1 MLGSVKLEREPS
13 FHRWTRQTLSP
24 LPVTPNI
31 YSAITHCFRF
41 LPFAKPVRT
50 VSISLISQSLF
61 FNRRFAR
68 DRRLARTCVFGILSF
83 ACAVFAA
90 VTNNL
95 AADDESINFAN
106 DIQTV
111 LARRCYACH
120 GPDVQEGSIRFDVR
134 DTLLAEADSGEVP
147 VIAGDSAKSELL
159 RRITSTDES
168 EQMPPEGKRLSEDEV
183 AAIRAWIDQGAKY
196 EKHWAF
202 QPVQAPEIPSVL
214 NSAWPTTA
222 IDNFILHRLDSAGLT
237 PAPPADTLTLIRR
250 VYLDVTGI
258 PPSPEEIDYW
268 VSRWDE
274 TSYERLVD
282 KLLADNAFGE
292 RWARTWLDV
301 VRYAETNSFERDGAK
316 PNAWKY
322 RDYVIRAMNSD
333 KPYSQF
339 VREQIA
345 GDELEEVTD
354 DSLTATGYY
363 RLGLWDDEPA
373 DPKQALFDGF
383 DDLVTTTGQGIMGL
397 TFNCA
402 RCHDHKID
410 PITQKDYYSLVAFLR
425 DVTPY
430 GTRGNQVNNNQVDLN
445 REVAE
450 KHETYNARLR
460 EIGKN
465 VRKIEQ
471 AAIKKMDAPD
481 QRATEGSERQ
491 ATLTR
496 LMPQYTDKEEF
507 AEYQALKKEQAE
519 LRSKLS
525 SLPPRRTV
533 LGLAKLHSPPP
544 DTRLLARGSPHAEGE
559 IVPVAFPK
567 LLGGGV
573 PEIEVP
579 TDGQSAG
586 RRRVLAD
593 WLASKDN
600 WMTARVIAN
609 RLWLHYF
616 GRGIVRSPNNFGL
629 MGDAPTHPEL
639 IEHLAT
645 QLMDHDW
652 HLKWIHRE
660 ILLSKTYRMSTQAD
674 DQALALDPSNN
685 LFWRQNLKRLSAEQ
699 VRDSVLAVTGELNSQ
714 VLGPSM
720 YPSLS
725 AEVLASQ
732 SRPGSGWGRSSEAD
746 QARRS
751 IYIHVKR
758 SLPVPMM
765 TAFDFP
771 DSDISCE
778 ARFLTTQPG
787 QALTM
792 LNSEWMQQQAEKLYR
807 RVEREVGPELK
818 AQAERALKLCLC
830 RQPHPSDVTEL
841 VQLVGRLKSE
851 QGLDDETARRS
862 MCLVAM
868 NLNAFLYC
876 E

>member
-1 MLGSVKLEREPS
+1 MSMIS
-13 FHRWTRQTLSP
+13 
-24 LPVTPNI
+24 
-31 YSAITHCFRF
+31 HC
-41 LPFAKPVRT
+41 LA
-50 VSISLISQSLF
+50 
-61 FNRRFAR
+61 FNRHLVCKRASWSVSFVCVT
-68 DRRLARTCVFGILSF
+68 LAVLAGDL
-83 ACAVFAA
+83 AVG
-90 VTNNL
+90 
-95 AADDESINFAN
+95 DESVNFAN

-120 GPDVQEGSIRFDVR
+120 GPDVQEGGIRFDVR

-147 VIAGDSAKSELL
+147 ILAGNAATSELI
-159 RRITSTDES
+159 RRITSTDEA
-168 EQMPPEGKRLSEDEV
+168 EQMPPEGKRLTDDEV
-183 AAIRAWIDQGAKY
+183 AAFSLWIDQGAKY

-202 QPVQAPEIPSVL
+202 QPVQTPEIPSVS
-214 NSAWPTTA
+214 NPEWPTTA
-222 IDNFILHRLDSAGLT
+222 IDNFVLHRLDSAGLV
-237 PAPPADTLTLIRR
+237 PASQADKLTLIRR

-258 PPSPEEIDYW
+258 PPSPEQIDYW
-268 VSRWDE
+268 ASRWDE

-322 RDYVIRAMNSD
+322 RDYVIRAMNAD

-345 GDELEEVTD
+345 GDELKEVTD
-354 DSLTATGYY
+354 DSLTATGYF

-383 DDLVTTTGQGIMGL
+383 DDLVTTTGQGVMGL

-430 GTRGNQVNNNQVDLN
+430 GTRGNQAGNNQIDLN
-445 REVAE
+445 LDVAQ
-450 KHETYNARLR
+450 KHESLNARLR
-460 EIGKN
+460 DLGKEI
-465 VRKIEQ
+465 RKIEQ
-471 AAIKKMDAPD
+471 ATIKKMDAPD
-481 QRATEGSERQ
+481 QRATEGSRRR
-491 ATLTR
+491 ATLKR
-496 LMPQYTDKEEF
+496 LMSQFTEKEEF
-507 AEYQALKKEQAE
+507 AEYQGLKAEQTD
-519 LRSKLS
+519 LRSKLQ
-525 SLPPRRTV
+525 SLPRRRTV
-533 LGLAKLHSPPP
+533 LGLAKLQSPPP
-544 DTRLLARGSPHAEGE
+544 DTHVLGRGSPHAEGE
-559 IVPVAFPK
+559 VVPVAFPTM
-567 LLGGGV
+567 LGGGV

-579 TDGQSAG
+579 EDGKSAG

-593 WLASKDN
+593 WLTSKDN

-609 RLWLHYF
+609 RIWLHYF

-629 MGDAPTHPEL
+629 MGDAPTHPRL
-639 IEHLAT
+639 IEHLAN

-652 HLKWIHRE
+652 HLKSLHRE
-660 ILLSKTYRMSTQAD
+660 ILLSTTYRMSTQAN
-674 DQALALDPSNN
+674 DQALAEDPNN
-685 LFWRQNLKRLSAEQ
+685 DLFWRQNLKRLSAEQ
-699 VRDSVLAVTGELNSQ
+699 VRDSVLSVTGELNSQ

-720 YPSLS
+720 YPNLS

-732 SRPGSGWGRSSEAD
+732 SKPGNGWGQSSEAD

-792 LNSEWMQQQAEKLYR
+792 LNSDWMQDQAENLFR
-807 RVEREVGPELK
+807 RIEREVGPELH
-818 AQAERALKLCLC
+818 AQVKRSLEVCLC
-830 RQPHPSDVTEL
+830 RPPDSRDVEAL
-841 VQLVGRLKSE
+841 VQLVERLKSA

-862 MCLVAM
+862 MCLVTM